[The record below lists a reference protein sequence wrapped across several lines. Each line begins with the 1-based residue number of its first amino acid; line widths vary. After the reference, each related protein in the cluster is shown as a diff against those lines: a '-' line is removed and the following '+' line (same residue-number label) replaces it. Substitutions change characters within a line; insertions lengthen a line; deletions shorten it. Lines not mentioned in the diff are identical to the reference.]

1 MNAHV
6 AEKKKKETQQRRPIS
21 FELMRFTIAL
31 ENNNNDDN
39 DKARSK

>member
-6 AEKKKKETQQRRPIS
+6 ADKKKKEMPQRRPIS
-21 FELMRFTIAL
+21 FEVMRFTIAL
-31 ENNNNDDN
+31 ENSDNDDD